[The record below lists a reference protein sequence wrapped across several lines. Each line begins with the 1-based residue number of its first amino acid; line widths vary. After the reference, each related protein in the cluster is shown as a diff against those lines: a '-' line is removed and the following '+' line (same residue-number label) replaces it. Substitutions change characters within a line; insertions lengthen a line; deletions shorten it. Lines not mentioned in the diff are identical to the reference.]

1 MQRFQVLGRVLGGAA
16 VITLASCASVPNESA
31 ESVLQRANA
40 AMGGQQLQS
49 VSFSGSGSG
58 ATFGQAFLP
67 GQAWPKIK
75 YSSVVRVADYANGA
89 WREDASRAR
98 AEPTGGGAVPL
109 MGMGEQRTSGWMRA
123 GYAWNMVGPAPVA
136 APIALDGRVHDLW
149 TTPHGVIKAAL
160 TQPSSVKTRSEGGR
174 TLQAVSFT
182 MPGRFSAM
190 ALINGE
196 GLVEQV
202 ESLQP
207 HPVLGD
213 TPSVIRYSE
222 YRDVGGAKFPMRIQ
236 QSMGGFEVLDLQVS
250 EVKLNVSSGIEVPA
264 LVSAASERVT
274 ADEAAPGVWFI
285 GGGSHNSVAIEM
297 KDHMLLVESPLWD
310 GRALPVLAEVKKLR
324 PGKPLRSV
332 INSHH
337 HFDHAGGLR
346 TAVAEGASL
355 ITSAQAQP
363 YFERVLANP
372 NRINPDALQ
381 KSGRQA
387 SISGVDGKRVLSDGE
402 RQVEI
407 HFIDSSLH
415 AQGFMMVYLPREKL
429 LIEADAYTP
438 GAPNAPAPAVP
449 SELNVNLLRNIER
462 LNLQVERI
470 LPLHGRMV
478 ALAEL
483 QTAAGVKR

>member
-1 MQRFQVLGRVLGGAA
+1 M
-16 VITLASCASVPNESA
+16 
-31 ESVLQRANA
+31 
-40 AMGGQQLQS
+40 
-49 VSFSGSGSG
+49 
-58 ATFGQAFLP
+58 
-67 GQAWPKIK
+67 
-75 YSSVVRVADYANGA
+75 
-89 WREDASRAR
+89 
-98 AEPTGGGAVPL
+98 
-109 MGMGEQRTSGWMRA
+109 
-123 GYAWNMVGPAPVA
+123 
-136 APIALDGRVHDLW
+136 
-149 TTPHGVIKAAL
+149 
-160 TQPSSVKTRSEGGR
+160 
-174 TLQAVSFT
+174 
-182 MPGRFSAM
+182 
-190 ALINGE
+190 
-196 GLVEQV
+196 
-202 ESLQP
+202 
-207 HPVLGD
+207 
-213 TPSVIRYSE
+213 
-222 YRDVGGAKFPMRIQ
+222 
-236 QSMGGFEVLDLQVS
+236 
-250 EVKLNVSSGIEVPA
+250 
-264 LVSAASERVT
+264 
-274 ADEAAPGVWFI
+274 
-285 GGGSHNSVAIEM
+285 
-297 KDHMLLVESPLWD
+297 
-310 GRALPVLAEVKKLR
+310 
-324 PGKPLRSV
+324 

-363 YFERVLANP
+363 YYERVLANP